1 MISYYELLGMIKE
14 GNIPNKI
21 KVHLTP
27 VSSRNYISEYDID
40 GSFSY
45 YRLENEK
52 EENDDYRFC
61 LADCY
66 LESVALDETIEILD
80 EKEIEQINKSYDIRI
95 LDFDKSHKS
104 YDMEQLIEMVQD
116 IYSKQKEII
125 DFLNKEE

>member
-40 GSFSY
+40 ESFTY

-66 LESVALDETIEILD
+66 LETTALDETIEILD
-80 EKEIEQINKSYDIRI
+80 EKEIKQINKSYDIRI
-95 LDFDKSHKS
+95 LDFDKPHKS

>member
-40 GSFSY
+40 ESFTY

-66 LESVALDETIEILD
+66 LETTALDETIEILD
-80 EKEIEQINKSYDIRI
+80 EKKIGQINKSYDIRI

-125 DFLNKEE
+125 DFLDKEE